1 MWEAN
6 MKRNSC
12 KTILAVIALTV
23 FCAVYAA
30 AQTAQQHQPGNKKA
44 SAQASKKALGHT
56 NQDMSEMHISGIMS
70 EPHHVLAV
78 AYQENIATFAKAL
91 RDQAQ
96 AGSLSS
102 DFARAAAAE
111 ISRSFDQVDEH
122 HREHVKTMSAEMQ
135 LKMAAMMKEMD
146 LRSSKLKDACRLL
159 EKDVGEYTLNS
170 KRIAADSDEI
180 LKRLDDM
187 PKMHQPE

>member
-1 MWEAN
+1 

>member
-1 MWEAN
+1 
-6 MKRNSC
+6 MKRNSH
-12 KTILAVIALTV
+12 KTILALIALTV
-23 FCAVYAA
+23 FGAVYAA
-30 AQTAQQHQPGNKKA
+30 AQTAQQPQPGNKKA
-44 SAQASKKALGHT
+44 SVEARKKAQAHI
-56 NQDMSEMHISGIMS
+56 NQNMSEIHVSGRMN

-78 AYQENIATFAKAL
+78 AYKENIATFAKAL

-111 ISRSFDQVDEH
+111 IGRSLDQVDEH
-122 HREHVKTMSAEMQ
+122 HKEHVKTMSADMRS
-135 LKMAAMMKEMD
+135 KMAAMMKEMD
-146 LRSSKLKDACRLL
+146 MSSSRLKDAFKVL

-170 KRIAADSDEI
+170 KLIATDSDEI

-187 PKMHQPE
+187 PKMHKPE